1 MKKYLLLLLLFLI
14 NFWGYSQT
22 QATVTEIAVDGA
34 RTVTFTNPAPI
45 ELNEAFITTATTG
58 DGKSD
63 GKLHI
68 VFRGRTEPY
77 TYSWLKSTSPFTPTE
92 DLNNLNTWINFSA
105 GEYTVIASKD
115 GCSSA
120 PIPFIIYEPAELL
133 ISLIQPNKIGCFGGT
148 TTLAINNNTATGGY
162 PYVGT
167 KNYTYSWYKCDENG
181 LNASSISDARTTAV
195 TAGFYYVEVNDG
207 KNIKKSNIVQVTQNE
222 QITVSENKIE
232 PPCNGNN
239 GSVTLAILGGTGN
252 YNVAWTGDDINTAII
267 TNNGKNLSSK
277 AGTYNYIITDAD
289 VPGCSIPGSVTF
301 TDPTP
306 VLVNSIEQTQPS
318 SSTASDGTITIN
330 ASGGTG
336 TYKYFWSKVGDNT
349 FNRPITENHIQ
360 GLSNGIYT
368 VKVTDAN
375 NCSPTNDTET
385 INLEALAVTI
395 NQIQS
400 TNCQIEGTASLVA
413 TAKGGTL
420 NPNSSYGYIWKN
432 GNDIIQGA
440 ISPSISNL
448 SAGNYSVE
456 VRDSKS
462 AVSNSTSINV
472 TLLKIDTSSQKN
484 VSCYGAADGT
494 FSMSV
499 SGGTPLNGNYKF
511 VCTNGTTTTTTN
523 TGNSFSLSGLSI
535 GEYTVTVSDQFSCNV
550 TKKFTITQPG
560 SPLKMESYV
569 VANSTGFEKSNG
581 SISISITGG
590 TTGTTGYTYLWT
602 NSQGNEIGNNTNL
615 TNLAP
620 GSYSVLVTDF
630 NNCKITEKFLIKEP
644 TKPLVSG
651 IQTEAKCFGL
661 KGSLSA
667 TASNGAPLN
676 LLDSQKNYKYI
687 LKNITS
693 KDEVIKSGHSV
704 VFTDI
709 LEGTYSLTA
718 TDADGVVSDAI
729 SFTYINPNPINLIL
743 SQTNVNCFNGND
755 GTASVVASGGT
766 QNYTYIW
773 KEGNKIIGGNSSSIS
788 GLLAGDYSIEVR
800 DSNYSSLDQTHCVA
814 TALIK
819 IEEPKNSLSIST
831 NFEENATGFA
841 LNNGKISVSVSGGTL
856 PYTYSWKKINDT
868 NFVSSNSDEIT
879 NLAPG
884 DYSLL
889 VTDKNL
895 CSVGKSFTIIE
906 PDKLEFTIIQ
916 PAGTD
921 IFCNGNTNAELATVV
936 SGGVSPYTYKW
947 FNVVDTST
955 TLGTTDKIEKLGAGT
970 YEVFITDAN
979 LNTSFAKINT
989 SKGTNTFTINQPD
1002 VLAFTTTPTPVS
1014 CFGGSNGSIQLIITG
1029 GTKSTD
1035 PNNPY
1040 SISSDGGTIDAKNG
1054 IIYGLSVGKYKVS
1067 VADANN
1073 CQTAKQEIEIT
1084 APEKALFIASEVS
1097 TPTTGYGLATGKIE
1111 ISVDGGTPIDPGNGG
1126 TPTYIYTWKN
1136 SAGNTIGT
1144 NSPTLSNIAAGEY
1157 SVVITDAKGCELPKT
1172 FTVLQPTKPIVSE
1185 THLQA
1190 KCNGLTGSLD
1200 ATATGGATFEQNQSE
1215 KTYTYRLKNRTTG
1228 ITESIVGFIA
1238 KFENIAD
1245 GEYELTATDVA
1256 GIISNTIPVTFK
1268 QPAPIVVNLI
1278 QKNVSCYN
1286 GNDGSLEAVVIGG
1299 TGPYTYIWKK
1309 ETASIGSNTSKIE
1322 GLSKGNYTLEI
1333 RDSNYNSN
1341 LTAYC
1346 VNVVTTSI
1354 SEPTDE
1360 LAIESFTSTDATGYQ
1375 TNNGK
1380 IEVIPSGGTPTYQY
1394 QWFFNGT
1401 VINNQSNNN
1410 LSNLAPGEYKVIITD
1425 VNLICS
1431 IEKTFTINEPKLLEF
1446 KVLTTKV
1453 LCFGEQNGSIN
1464 AIATGGVKDNNGF
1477 YTYTLFD
1484 RNKNV
1489 LESQKALEA
1498 KFDTKFA
1505 GTYYIQVTDFN
1516 LNTTPSNLNDLI
1528 PVVIEQPNK
1537 ALTLVEIKKNNATCP
1552 NEADGSII
1560 FETSGGTPNYKY
1572 TLLNVNKNTTSQV
1585 NDSAIENLLAGTYT
1599 LTVTDSN
1606 DCVQSKTFTITEPED
1621 FGFDKEK
1628 FTLTKPILPET
1639 NWSINVVMKG
1649 GQNDY
1654 KYSIKNSSGSTLLE
1668 KVVSDKSL
1676 LINQLPTDIYTVS
1689 VTDNTGC
1696 TKTEIIDLTNNVLTA
1711 SIQQT
1716 KQIICNGEGAN
1727 IEALVTGGLGIK
1739 TYTWYKN
1746 NEIIPLEYGTTLTN
1760 YGPGE
1765 YKFSCIDTAKLEVIS
1780 NKITITQPDV
1790 VEIKSVLKTN
1800 STCNG
1805 ANDGTI
1811 SIDVTGGSGSY
1822 LYSLNTTNWTAFS
1835 ASSTAIISNLPTGD
1849 YTIYV
1854 KDSKGCNAIATALAK
1869 IEQPSI
1875 LTISKINTT
1884 STSGFGLS
1892 NGSIA
1897 VDIDGGNGNYLYKWF
1912 NENKIDIN
1920 QSTSTAINLVAGKY
1934 YVEITDSKNCSI
1946 TSELITISQP
1956 EKLTTL
1962 INPINQVIYC
1972 YGDKSI
1978 QLTATVAGGVPNYNF
1993 EWYDSSNF
2001 MIGTNPTSPFV
2012 GAGNYYLKV
2021 IDKNGNTATSTSVT
2035 ITEPEL
2041 ILTSNTVVDVNCI
2054 GEENGSVT
2062 LTASGGS
2069 NTFEYRFKPEN
2080 DSYGNW
2086 ISFTSKNSTIH
2097 EGLKAGKYT
2106 FQIKDKNGILCSNV
2120 PNLEVSIAQPL
2131 APISLINSKTIVTA
2145 ASGFGLANGSITVEA
2160 TGGNG
2165 NYAYQWYKNGSTT
2178 TIANTATANN
2188 LAAGKYFVNVTD
2200 AKGCK
2205 LTSLLIEVTEPA
2217 LLITSAAVQNII
2229 LCNGDANGSL
2239 RPITLG
2245 GFLKPGENYTYQWF
2259 ADGNATALA
2268 TTTIL
2273 NNIGKG
2279 SYYVI
2284 VTDSNGN
2291 KTTSKSITI
2300 TEPDILKNTLS
2311 ADYTLCGDAN
2321 DWTITTAPTGGTTA
2335 YNYSWNTGDKT
2346 PSIQNVPPGKYSVVI
2361 TDKNGCRVTNEITI
2375 NAPQPL
2381 TTAAQIKKPTCFDGD
2396 DATIVLTTTGGKGPY
2411 TYLWSTGA
2419 QTSQLSNAKAGTYSI
2434 IITDFK
2440 GCIIKEEYKIENP
2453 PKDLLNLGEDVTL
2466 CLDQTLTIN
2475 ATINDDKAIYFWQ
2488 SDKGFTSNKP
2498 IVTLKEPANYTLT
2511 ITNKLGCKAV
2521 DTITISSQNT
2531 PISAEFAMSSQVFT
2545 NEVFTV
2551 INISDPKPDSIE
2563 WILPTEAIVKTKSK
2577 DYAEMSFSK
2586 PGEYDISITSKKGNC
2601 TAFQTK
2607 IVLVLEGEYKD
2618 PDTTDAMKNFDL
2630 KIFPNPS
2637 DGIFSIDIT
2646 LDKVMPATVKIF
2658 SLINNSIIASK
2669 SENGKQT
2676 YTFDFNLSGMI
2687 PGVYFILF
2695 ESQQGSK
2702 LRKIIIK

>member
-58 DGKSD
+58 FDKSD
-63 GKLHI
+63 GKLYI
-68 VFRGRTEPY
+68 VFKGRTEPY
-77 TYSWLKSTSPFTPTE
+77 TYSWKKNLDNYTPAK
-92 DLNNLNTWINFSA
+92 DPDNPNTWINFSA

-115 GCSSA
+115 GCSSLS
-120 PIPFIIYEPAELL
+120 IDFTIERPAELL

-167 KNYTYSWYKCDENG
+167 KNYTYSWYKCDDSNG
-181 LNASSISDARTTAV
+181 SNPALISDARTNPV
-195 TAGFYYVEVNDG
+195 TLGFYYVEVNDG

-239 GSVTLAILGGTGN
+239 GSVALAISGGKGN
-252 YNVAWTGDDINTAII
+252 YNVTWTGDDINTAII
-267 TNNGKNLSSK
+267 TNNGKNLSGK

-306 VLVNSIEQTQPS
+306 VLITSINQTQPS
-318 SSTASDGTITIN
+318 SSTANDGTITIN

-336 TYKYFWSKVGDNT
+336 TYKYFVIKDGGSEVQYGTNVIANLGNGDYIVRVVDVNGCASDS
-349 FNRPITENHIQ
+349 RLVSLR
-360 GLSNGIYT
+360 GLN
-368 VKVTDAN
+368 V
-375 NCSPTNDTET
+375 
-385 INLEALAVTI
+385 AVL
-395 NQIQS
+395 S
-400 TNCQIEGTASLVA
+400 TSLVLKCFGDTTGSISIQA
-413 TAKGGTL
+413 SGGTL
-420 NPNSSYGYIWKN
+420 IVNQNYTYKWYRN
-432 GNDIIQGA
+432 GVEFGGN
-440 ISPSISNL
+440 SPSIIGL
-448 SAGNYSVE
+448 SYGTYYVI
-456 VRDSKS
+456 VRDNLNPIQSQNFIIS
-462 AVSNSTSINV
+462 PPPTQLQVSIANTSDISCPGANDGAI
-472 TLLKIDTSSQKN
+472 TLN
-484 VSCYGAADGT
+484 
-494 FSMSV
+494 V
-499 SGGTPLNGNYKF
+499 SGGTGSYAYQWHDNVTTKDRTNLKEGTYKVTVKDENGCPATLEDIKIVSPSAITIPQPTISNVSIYGQKTGAITFINSPTGGEGNFIYSWTSDKFTGTKNSLNLSNLEAGVYTLVVTDGNG
-511 VCTNGTTTTTTN
+511 CTN
-523 TGNSFSLSGLSI
+523 SKPF
-535 GEYTVTVSDQFSCNV
+535 TVTQNLE
-550 TKKFTITQPG
+550 
-560 SPLKMESYV
+560 LKV
-569 VANSTGFEKSNG
+569 
-581 SISISITGG
+581 
-590 TTGTTGYTYLWT
+590 
-602 NSQGNEIGNNTNL
+602 
-615 TNLAP
+615 
-620 GSYSVLVTDF
+620 D
-630 NNCKITEKFLIKEP
+630 IKE
-644 TKPLVSG
+644 TAF
-651 IQTEAKCFGL
+651 IKCFG
-661 KGSLSA
+661 G
-667 TASNGAPLN
+667 TNG
-676 LLDSQKNYKYI
+676 Q
-687 LKNITS
+687 
-693 KDEVIKSGHSV
+693 
-704 VFTDI
+704 
-709 LEGTYSLTA
+709 LTA
-718 TDADGVVSDAI
+718 EVNGGVAPYSYVWKKWNDVLLGENQSTITNLSKGMYSVYVTDSANPGGPYALANQLNYDLKEPNELRVAVINSTNVLCHNETTGAI
-729 SFTYINPNPINLIL
+729 SID
-743 SQTNVNCFNGND
+743 VN
-755 GTASVVASGGT
+755 
-766 QNYTYIW
+766 
-773 KEGNKIIGGNSSSIS
+773 GGN
-788 GLLAGDYSIEVR
+788 A
-800 DSNYSSLDQTHCVA
+800 
-814 TALIK
+814 
-819 IEEPKNSLSIST
+819 
-831 NFEENATGFA
+831 
-841 LNNGKISVSVSGGTL
+841 
-856 PYTYSWKKINDT
+856 PYTYQWTKNGADYPITTKDLIN
-868 NFVSSNSDEIT
+868 
-879 NLAPG
+879 
-884 DYSLL
+884 
-889 VTDKNL
+889 
-895 CSVGKSFTIIE
+895 
-906 PDKLEFTIIQ
+906 
-916 PAGTD
+916 
-921 IFCNGNTNAELATVV
+921 
-936 SGGVSPYTYKW
+936 
-947 FNVVDTST
+947 
-955 TLGTTDKIEKLGAGT
+955 LGAGT
-970 YEVFITDAN
+970 YQVIVTDAVGHNCTATLQDAVFISQPEEPLKIDNVSKTNLTGYETNNGSIVVKVMGGSKDYSYEWTKDADTTIIGTTASIAN
-979 LNTSFAKINT
+979 LSKGMYYLLVKDTNGCTLPKVQYEITQPDKLEIVLTPTPNTELKCFGATTAEYRALITGGVKEYALEWLNTTTGQKYSSIETITTLNTISVASNLAYGNYVVTVKDAKNNILF
-989 SKGTNTFTINQPD
+989 GTNTFTINQPD
-1002 VLAFTTTPTPVS
+1002 LLAFTYNTTPVS

-1029 GTKSTD
+1029 GTKSSN
-1035 PNNPY
+1035 PNSPY

-1054 IIYGLSVGKYKVS
+1054 IISGLSAGKYKVS
-1067 VADANN
+1067 VTDANN
-1073 CQTAKQEIEIT
+1073 CQTAQQEIVIT
-1084 APEKALFIASEVS
+1084 APEKALYIASQVS
-1097 TPTTGYGLATGKIE
+1097 TPTTGFGLATGKIE

-1136 SAGNTIGT
+1136 SAGSTIGT

-1157 SVVITDAKGCELPKT
+1157 SVVITDTKGCELPKT
-1172 FTVLQPTKPIVSE
+1172 FTVLQPTKPLVSE

-1200 ATATGGATFEQNQSE
+1200 ATATVGATFEQNQSE
-1215 KTYTYRLKNRTTG
+1215 KTYTYRLKNKTTG
-1228 ITESIVGFIA
+1228 ITASIVGTIA

-1268 QPAPIVVNLI
+1268 QPAPTVVNLI

-1299 TGPYTYIWKK
+1299 KGPYTYIWKK
-1309 ETASIGSNTSKIE
+1309 ETTSIGSNTSKIE
-1322 GLSKGNYTLEI
+1322 SLSKGNYTLEI

-1346 VNVVTTSI
+1346 VNVATTSI

-1360 LAIESFTSTDATGYQ
+1360 LAIGSFTSTDATGYQ

-1401 VINNQSNNN
+1401 VINNQSNNSV
-1410 LSNLAPGEYKVIITD
+1410 SNLAPGEYKVIVTD
-1425 VNLICS
+1425 TNLICS

-1446 KVLTTKV
+1446 KVLTTNV

-1505 GTYYIQVTDFN
+1505 DTYYIQVTDFN

-1572 TLLNVNKNTTSQV
+1572 TLLNVNKNTSSQV
-1585 NDSAIENLLAGTYT
+1585 NDSAIENLSAGTYT

-1654 KYSIKNSSGSTLLE
+1654 KYSIKNSSGNILLE
-1668 KVVSDKSL
+1668 KVVSDKFL

-1696 TKTEIIDLTNNVLTA
+1696 TKTEIIDLTNNVLAA

-1716 KQIICNGEGAN
+1716 KQIVCNGEGAN

-1746 NEIIPLEYGTTLTN
+1746 NEIIPLENGTTLTN
-1760 YGPGE
+1760 YGSGE

-1780 NKITITQPDV
+1780 NTITITQPDV
-1790 VEIKSVLKTN
+1790 VEIKSILKTN

-1811 SIDVTGGSGSY
+1811 SIDVMGGSGSY
-1822 LYSLNTTNWTAFS
+1822 LYSLNATNWTAFS
-1835 ASSTAIISNLPTGD
+1835 ASSTAIINNLPTGD
-1849 YTIYV
+1849 YTVYV

-1875 LTISKINTT
+1875 LTISKINTS

-1897 VDIDGGNGNYLYKWF
+1897 VVIDGGNGNYVYKWF

-2062 LTASGGS
+2062 LKASGGS

-2165 NYAYQWYKNGSTT
+2165 NYAYQWFKNGSTT
-2178 TIANTATANN
+2178 TIANTNTANN

-2229 LCNGDANGSL
+2229 LCNGDSNGSL

-2291 KTTSKSITI
+2291 KATSKSITI

-2375 NAPQPL
+2375 TATQPL
-2381 TTAAQIKKPTCFDGD
+2381 STAAQIKKPTCFDGD

-2419 QTSQLSNAKAGTYSI
+2419 QTSQLSNAKAGTYSVT
-2434 IITDFK
+2434 ITDVK

-2498 IVTLKEPANYTLT
+2498 IVTLKEPANYILT

-2531 PISAEFAMSSQVFT
+2531 PINAEFAMSSQVFT

-2563 WILPTEAIVKTKSK
+2563 WILPAEAIVKTKSK

-2607 IVLVLEGEYKD
+2607 TVLVLEGEYKD

>member
-14 NFWGYSQT
+14 NFWGYSQTQT

-34 RTVTFTNPAPI
+34 RTVTFTNPAT
-45 ELNEAFITTATTG
+45 ITINNKITENNSNSSPPNGKISFSISGGNKISG
-58 DGKSD
+58 D
-63 GKLHI
+63 
-68 VFRGRTEPY
+68 TPY
-77 TYSWLKSTSPFTPTE
+77 TLTWENPLPNSATISIDANGNVILSNLPNGTYRATIKDATCTVGVSDSFVIYDK
-92 DLNNLNTWINFSA
+92 LNVSVVQSNI
-105 GEYTVIASKD
+105 K
-115 GCSSA
+115 
-120 PIPFIIYEPAELL
+120 
-133 ISLIQPNKIGCFGGT
+133 CFG
-148 TTLAINNNTATGGY
+148 
-162 PYVGT
+162 
-167 KNYTYSWYKCDENG
+167 
-181 LNASSISDARTTAV
+181 
-195 TAGFYYVEVNDG
+195 
-207 KNIKKSNIVQVTQNE
+207 
-222 QITVSENKIE
+222 
-232 PPCNGNN
+232 GNN
-239 GSVTLAILGGTGN
+239 GSITLTIKGGSGT
-252 YNVAWTGDDINTAII
+252 NTIKW
-267 TNNGKNLSSK
+267 NN
-277 AGTYNYIITDAD
+277 T
-289 VPGCSIPGSVTF
+289 TF
-301 TDPTP
+301 TDSERTGLQAGSYMYTITDEKAIGGIENIENNKKNGM
-306 VLVNSIEQTQPS
+306 LVE
-318 SSTASDGTITIN
+318 GTITISAPN
-330 ASGGTG
+330 SSLNSTLSMEKQPSPGNNDGTLKLAVSGGYENYSSYSWKKDGQLMNPQPTRDILGMVFGLGDGTYQVSVIDKGVDTAEGCLVNSNEIILKALNVKIATPQPISCQGGTTNLTAAASGGEG
-336 TYKYFWSKVGDNT
+336 TINYAWYKLISNSVVGNELSINNSLNNINAGSYKVVVTDSKDNET
-349 FNRPITENHIQ
+349 SATINIPESSNPTITAITTPTNVTCFDGSDGSASIAITNYDHNKTYSFKWYKKTEPLAELKSNITTVASSSTLS
-360 GLSNGIYT
+360 GLTKGAYE
-368 VKVTDAN
+368 VKVTDGFCETPFDVTIGSASLIVVKEELGSFKNLKCYGDAN
-375 NCSPTNDTET
+375 GSIKISVDGGLEPYTIKWKKDNAPITVNNDLNPTN
-385 INLEALAVTI
+385 L
-395 NQIQS
+395 
-400 TNCQIEGTASLVA
+400 G
-413 TAKGGTL
+413 
-420 NPNSSYGYIWKN
+420 
-432 GNDIIQGA
+432 
-440 ISPSISNL
+440 
-448 SAGNYSVE
+448 AGNYSVE
-456 VRDSKS
+456 VYSSYDANKLNNCSQGIKNIIISAPNELKFKSKKTEVSCKNSNDGTIQLNISGGTFQTDSNNKPIYTISCEPIVSSPKPLIDIPNQKITGLSAGIWRVSVFDDNNCSTVVQEIEIKEPNDQFSFSAAVITNVSGYALTNGSITAKNIGGWGNYFYQWYEGSTVDNSKLLSSETTNQIKDKPAGKYTLIVTDKNSDGVGCSLAPIPFEIKEPTILKLDVVANNTQCNAELGSIAAVATGGAEIAQQQNERIYTYELFHNNVSKQTIVGNTANFNGLEVGQYKVVAKDSK
-462 AVSNSTSINV
+462 
-472 TLLKIDTSSQKN
+472 QN
-484 VSCYGAADGT
+484 VSTDVNTKYGNGSIITIGYTELTEPKPIVIIEEKVIGVKKLLNCYGDNDGIL
-494 FSMSV
+494 SVAV
-499 SGGTPLNGNYKF
+499 SGGTAF
-511 VCTNGTTTTTTN
+511 TT
-523 TGNSFSLSGLSI
+523 
-535 GEYTVTVSDQFSCNV
+535 
-550 TKKFTITQPG
+550 G
-560 SPLKMESYV
+560 SP
-569 VANSTGFEKSNG
+569 
-581 SISISITGG
+581 
-590 TTGTTGYTYLWT
+590 
-602 NSQGNEIGNNTNL
+602 
-615 TNLAP
+615 
-620 GSYSVLVTDF
+620 
-630 NNCKITEKFLIKEP
+630 
-644 TKPLVSG
+644 
-651 IQTEAKCFGL
+651 
-661 KGSLSA
+661 
-667 TASNGAPLN
+667 
-676 LLDSQKNYKYI
+676 
-687 LKNITS
+687 
-693 KDEVIKSGHSV
+693 
-704 VFTDI
+704 
-709 LEGTYSLTA
+709 
-718 TDADGVVSDAI
+718 
-729 SFTYINPNPINLIL
+729 
-743 SQTNVNCFNGND
+743 
-755 GTASVVASGGT
+755 
-766 QNYTYIW
+766 YTYIW
-773 KEGNKIIGGNSSSIS
+773 KKYNSATTIYEPIGTNAPKQSN
-788 GLLAGDYSIEVR
+788 LLVGKYSVEVR
-800 DSNYSSLDQTHCVA
+800 DANYDPIKPSSCIAILDNL
-814 TALIK
+814 LID
-819 IEEPKNSLSIST
+819 EPKKLS
-831 NFEENATGFA
+831 
-841 LNNGKISVSVSGGTL
+841 
-856 PYTYSWKKINDT
+856 
-868 NFVSSNSDEIT
+868 
-879 NLAPG
+879 
-884 DYSLL
+884 
-889 VTDKNL
+889 
-895 CSVGKSFTIIE
+895 
-906 PDKLEFTIIQ
+906 
-916 PAGTD
+916 
-921 IFCNGNTNAELATVV
+921 
-936 SGGVSPYTYKW
+936 
-947 FNVVDTST
+947 
-955 TLGTTDKIEKLGAGT
+955 
-970 YEVFITDAN
+970 
-979 LNTSFAKINT
+979 
-989 SKGTNTFTINQPD
+989 
-1002 VLAFTTTPTPVS
+1002 FTTTPTPVS
-1014 CFGGSNGSIQLIITG
+1014 CFGGSDGSVQLIITG

-1040 SISSDGGTIDAKNG
+1040 SITSSGGTIDTKNG
-1054 IIYGLSVGKYKVS
+1054 IISGLAKGSYIVKVT
-1067 VADANN
+1067 DANG
-1073 CQTAKQEIEIT
+1073 CQTAQQNIEIS
-1084 APEKALFIASEVS
+1084 ASEKALFIASEIS
-1097 TPTTGYGLATGKIE
+1097 IPTTGFGLATGKIE
-1111 ISVDGGTPIDPGNGG
+1111 ISVDGGTPIDPGNGS
-1126 TPTYIYTWKN
+1126 TPTYNYVWKN
-1136 SAGNTIGT
+1136 NAGSTIGT

-1157 SVVITDAKGCELPKT
+1157 SVVITDAKGCELPKS

-1200 ATATGGATFEQNQSE
+1200 ATATGGATFEQKQSE
-1215 KTYTYRLKNRTTG
+1215 KTYTYKLKNRTTG
-1228 ITESIVGFIA
+1228 ITESIVGTKA

-1322 GLSKGNYTLEI
+1322 SLSKGNYTLEI

-1346 VNVVTTSI
+1346 VNVATTSI

-1380 IEVIPSGGTPTYQY
+1380 IEVNPSGGTPTYQY

-1401 VINNQSNNN
+1401 VINNQSNKN
-1410 LSNLAPGEYKVIITD
+1410 LSNLAPGAYKVIITD
-1425 VNLICS
+1425 ANLICS
-1431 IEKTFTINEPKLLEF
+1431 IEKTFTINESKLLEF
-1446 KVLTTKV
+1446 KVLITKV

-1572 TLLNVNKNTTSQV
+1572 TLLNVNKNTSSQV

-1606 DCVQSKTFTITEPED
+1606 DCVQSNTFTITEPED
-1621 FGFDKEK
+1621 FGFNKEK

-1654 KYSIKNSSGSTLLE
+1654 KYSIKNSSGNTLLE

-1696 TKTEIIDLTNNVLTA
+1696 TKTEIIDLTNNVLAA

-1746 NEIIPLEYGTTLTN
+1746 NEIIPLENGTTLTN

-1780 NKITITQPDV
+1780 NTIIITQPDV
-1790 VEIKSVLKTN
+1790 VEIKSILKTN

-1811 SIDVTGGSGSY
+1811 SINVTGGSGSY
-1822 LYSLNTTNWTAFS
+1822 LYSLNATNWTAFS
-1835 ASSTAIISNLPTGD
+1835 ASSTAIINNLPIGD
-1849 YTIYV
+1849 YTVYV

-1875 LTISKINTT
+1875 LTISKINTN

-1897 VDIDGGNGNYLYKWF
+1897 VVIDGGNGNYVYKWF

-1920 QSTSTAINLVAGKY
+1920 QSTSSAINLVAGKY

-2062 LTASGGS
+2062 LKASGGS

-2086 ISFTSKNSTIH
+2086 ISFTSKNSSIQ

-2160 TGGNG
+2160 TGGNR
-2165 NYAYQWYKNGSTT
+2165 NYTYQWFKNGSTT

-2239 RPITLG
+2239 RPNTLG

-2259 ADGNATALA
+2259 ADGNTTLLA
-2268 TTTIL
+2268 TSTIL
-2273 NNIGKG
+2273 SGIGKG

-2291 KTTSKSITI
+2291 KATSKSITI

-2321 DWTITTAPTGGTTA
+2321 DWTITTAPTGGTTT

-2346 PSIQNVPPGKYSVVI
+2346 PSIQNVAPGKYSVVI

-2375 NAPQPL
+2375 TAPLPL
-2381 TTAAQIKKPTCFDGD
+2381 TTAAQIKKPICFEGD
-2396 DATIVLTTTGGKGPY
+2396 DATIVLTTAGGKGPY

-2419 QTSQLSNAKAGTYSI
+2419 QLSQLSNAKAGTYSVT
-2434 IITDFK
+2434 ITDVK
-2440 GCIIKEEYKIENP
+2440 GCVIKEEYKIENP

-2475 ATINDDKAIYFWQ
+2475 ATINDDKATYFWQ

-2545 NEVFTV
+2545 NEVFT
-2551 INISDPKPDSIE
+2551 IIDISNPRPDSIE
-2563 WILPTEAIVKTKSK
+2563 WILPAEAIVKIKNK
-2577 DYAEMSFSK
+2577 DFAEISFAK
-2586 PGEYDISITSKKGNC
+2586 TGEYEITMSSKKGNC
-2601 TAFQTK
+2601 TAIQAK
-2607 IVLVLEGEYKD
+2607 KVLVIDGEYKD
-2618 PDTTDAMKNFDL
+2618 PESTDTMKNFDL
-2630 KIFPNPS
+2630 KIYPNPS
-2637 DGIFSIDIT
+2637 DGIFTVDVT

-2669 SENGKQT
+2669 SETGKQT
-2676 YTFDFNLSGMI
+2676 YIFDFNLNGMI
-2687 PGVYFILF
+2687 PGVYFILI

-2702 LRKIIIK
+2702 LRKIIIQ